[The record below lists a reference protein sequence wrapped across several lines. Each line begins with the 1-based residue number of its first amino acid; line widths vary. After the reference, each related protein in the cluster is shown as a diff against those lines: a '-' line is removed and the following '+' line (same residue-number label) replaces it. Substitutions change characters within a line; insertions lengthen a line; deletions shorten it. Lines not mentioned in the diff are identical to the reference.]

1 MQAMVQAKVFLHQLY
16 QLKNNILWK
25 DISYFRIYPF
35 FLRKWIVFHCFL
47 VGIIIVM
54 DIGPCYNESDIR

>member
-25 DISYFRIYPF
+25 DISDFLGYILF
-35 FLRKWIVFHCFL
+35 F
-47 VGIIIVM
+47 
-54 DIGPCYNESDIR
+54 